1 MRKARQAT
9 QVIEAE
15 KTEQASSQST
25 ERDPELDRLWG
36 VAMLRIAMELKRPN
50 AAGLEEIVDGV
61 AARMGIDKGELE
73 GYLKHNLGLLKATAK
88 SKGYGR

>member
-1 MRKARQAT
+1 MRRARQAT

-15 KTEQASSQST
+15 KAEQAST
-25 ERDPELDRLWG
+25 PAVERDPELDRLWG

-50 AAGLEEIVDGV
+50 APGLEEIVDGV
-61 AARMGIDKGELE
+61 AERMGIDKAELE
-73 GYLKHNLGLLKATAK
+73 RYLRENLGLLEASAK